1 MRVPCTLSIVPR
13 PRSLTTEGIAAAA
26 IVVIDRDGLAS
37 LTMRAVAAELGMGT
51 MSLYRYVADRD
62 GLEVLVVDHVLAG
75 IDLAL
80 PRGRWQAQ
88 VTALLGRMRDAVRA
102 HPATV
107 PLLMR
112 HRHASAASTRLIESM
127 LEVLAHAGFT
137 GRDRVIAQRTITS
150 FLLGALQNEHYSPLS
165 GAGTAA
171 MATLDRDEFPR
182 LAETAAEARRVSADQ
197 EFRRGLDVVL
207 RGLEPI

>member
-1 MRVPCTLSIVPR
+1 MPR

-26 IVVIDRDGLAS
+26 LAVIDRDGLPA

-62 GLEVLVVDHVLAG
+62 ELEVLVVDHVLAG
-75 IDLAL
+75 IDLAP
-80 PRGRWQAQ
+80 PRRRWQAQ

-102 HPATV
+102 HPALV

-112 HRHASAASTRLIESM
+112 HRHSSAASTRLIEAM
-127 LEVLAHAGFT
+127 LEVLATAGFT
-137 GRDRVIAQRTITS
+137 GRDRVIAQRTIIS
-150 FLLGALQNEHYSPLS
+150 FLLGALQNEQYSPLS
-165 GAGTAA
+165 GTGTAA
-171 MATLDRDEFPR
+171 MAALGRDEFPR
-182 LAETAAEARRVSADQ
+182 LAETATVARRVSADE

-207 RGLEPI
+207 RGLEPGPRIRAAGRA

>member
-1 MRVPCTLSIVPR
+1 MRVPCTLSNVPR
-13 PRSLTTEGIAAAA
+13 PRSLTTEAIAAAA
-26 IVVIDRDGLAS
+26 LAVLDRDGLPA

-62 GLEVLVVDHVLAG
+62 ELEVLVVDQVLAG
-75 IDLAL
+75 IELTP

-112 HRHASAASTRLIESM
+112 HRHASAASTRWIEAT
-127 LEVLAHAGFT
+127 LAVLTKAGFS
-137 GRDRVIAQRTITS
+137 GRDRVIAQRTITNY
-150 FLLGALQNEHYSPLS
+150 LLGALQAEHYSPLS
-165 GAGTAA
+165 GGGTAA
-171 MATLDRDEFPR
+171 MAALSRDEFPR
-182 LAETAAEARRVSADQ
+182 LAETAADARRVSADE

-207 RGLEPI
+207 RGLGG